1 MNLASLGQV
10 FLIWILLSITLGNC
24 ATSKFKVH
32 NVLANLDESIIRFNV
47 FPMLLGDVNERRH
60 PLCFWWKEP
69 RQYAHWELVE
79 TNVWHTTPEIRDRKF
94 LLHYKMSFEAFNNL
108 VWS

>member
-47 FPMLLGDVNERRH
+47 FPMLLDDVNERRH

-79 TNVWHTTPEIRDRKF
+79 TNVWQTTPENKR
-94 LLHYKMSFEAFNNL
+94 
-108 VWS
+108 